1 MKMVFLMNGSKKR
14 TLESFYPKE
23 ELRENTKIINKDK
36 QLERQITFNTFT
48 SLKNSNGTPFNS
60 STKLPVTISND
71 ALMER
76 PILNLHGYKINMI
89 DRLQPFNNCSS
100 CGK

>member
-1 MKMVFLMNGSKKR
+1 MKMVFSMNGSKKR
-14 TLESFYPKE
+14 TLESFYPKEE

-36 QLERQITFNTFT
+36 QLERQITFNTF
-48 SLKNSNGTPFNS
+48 
-60 STKLPVTISND
+60 
-71 ALMER
+71 
-76 PILNLHGYKINMI
+76 KINMI